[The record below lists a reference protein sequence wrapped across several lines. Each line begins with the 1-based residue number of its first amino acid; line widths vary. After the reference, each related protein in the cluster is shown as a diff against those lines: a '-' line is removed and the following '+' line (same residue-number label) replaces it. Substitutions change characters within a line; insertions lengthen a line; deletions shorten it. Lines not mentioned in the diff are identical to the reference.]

1 MIHICKTKKGNF
13 IVANIAK
20 NGEILKVSETL
31 NSKQAAWKNIKAEL
45 KNCYHYTFGYV
56 QDDTLEKPVVYLQG
70 LKRVVA
76 NGINPEKK
84 YTPKEKP
91 TVSVIAKW

>member
-1 MIHICKTKKGNF
+1 MIHIAKTKKGKF

-31 NSKQAAWKNIKAEL
+31 NSKQAAWKNIKAEMKHCFVDSVAL
-45 KNCYHYTFGYV
+45 V
-56 QDDTLEKPVVYLQG
+56 QDDTLKKSAVYLQG

-76 NGINPEKK
+76 NGIDPEKK
-84 YTPKEKP
+84 YIPK
-91 TVSVIAKW
+91 

>member
-1 MIHICKTKKGNF
+1 MIHIAKTKKGKF

-45 KNCYHYTFGYV
+45 KSCYEYQIMDFCALV
-56 QDDTLEKPVVYLQG
+56 QDDTLKKPVVYLQG
-70 LKRVVA
+70 LKRITA
-76 NGINPEKK
+76 NGIDPEKK
-84 YTPKEKP
+84 YIPK
-91 TVSVIAKW
+91 

>member
-1 MIHICKTKKGNF
+1 MVHIGKTKKGKF

-45 KNCYHYTFGYV
+45 EECYSGWVGVLSTDPV
-56 QDDTLEKPVVYLQG
+56 AVCQDNTGKKPIVYLVG
-70 LKRVVA
+70 KKKVIA
-76 NGINPEKK
+76 NGIKPEKK
-84 YTPKEKP
+84 YQPK
-91 TVSVIAKW
+91 